1 MCEKHHRFCRLVDCT
16 SALIYKS
23 KCKLFQSNI
32 VLSHRD
38 RIHIIQDIIVKLVE
52 YGGLNRTDL
61 IRFCG
66 LNLKKHRCILDELQI
81 NGLVSVI
88 QFSVGRRRIW
98 TYKSTQKGI
107 EFCRTILEPYE
118 KMFPR
123 TGQHIIIVNND
134 NIYNKNDD
142 NKGSSSIIEIKKR
155 RSASTTTARAPSSSP
170 AEILEHEVRKIRT
183 SIEI

>member
-1 MCEKHHRFCRLVDCT
+1 MCKKHHRFCRLVDCT

-23 KCKLFQSNI
+23 KCKCSSSI

-52 YGGLNRTDL
+52 YGELNRTDL

-66 LNLKKHRCILDELQI
+66 LNLKKHRCILDELQVI
-81 NGLVSVI
+81 GLLSVI

-98 TYKSTQKGI
+98 TYKSTEKGI

-123 TGQHIIIVNND
+123 TGQHIIIL
-134 NIYNKNDD
+134 IM
-142 NKGSSSIIEIKKR
+142 IIFIIKVM
-155 RSASTTTARAPSSSP
+155 TT
-170 AEILEHEVRKIRT
+170 KIRHQ
-183 SIEI
+183 